1 MRPKTSTVAYL
12 LTALG
17 ILGIMISLITEQ
29 SDYDPVAF
37 GIATVSI
44 LVAIIGISLAFRVP
58 HDEQAGQRTTRTG
71 VLELCSLASA
81 SQRLYYV

>member
-1 MRPKTSTVAYL
+1 MRPKTSTLAYV

-17 ILGIMISLITEQ
+17 ILGIIISLNTEQ

-44 LVAIIGISLAFRVP
+44 LVAIIGISPAFRIP
-58 HDEQAGQRTTRTG
+58 HDEQAGEGTT
-71 VLELCSLASA
+71 
-81 SQRLYYV
+81 

>member
-1 MRPKTSTVAYL
+1 M

-17 ILGIMISLITEQ
+17 ILGIMVSLITEQ

-37 GIATVSI
+37 GIATISI

-58 HDEQAGQRTTRTG
+58 RDEQVGRGTTRSE
-71 VLELCSLASA
+71 VLEMYSSP
-81 SQRLYYV
+81 V

>member
-1 MRPKTSTVAYL
+1 MRPKTSTVAYV

-17 ILGIMISLITEQ
+17 ILGIMISLVTEQ

-44 LVAIIGISLAFRVP
+44 LVAIVGISLAFRIP
-58 HDEQAGQRTTRTG
+58 HDEELGHGTTETRFMK
-71 VLELCSLASA
+71 CAFDSA
-81 SQRLYYV
+81 S